1 MKKFRESIYIKAP
14 KRATD
19 SDSVS
24 SLLNLQVRINDGSFE
39 MIHRHS
45 DDDDIW
51 ASIEKARK
59 SPAFDEY
66 GEYPIDTS
74 FYTITIHNILTESGK
89 IILIP
94 RGSVVVWKNNENMR
108 LYVLHAD
115 IFPRMRYRNITATSS
130 IDDLNLALSNVV

>member
-1 MKKFRESIYIKAP
+1 MKKFRENIGIKTP
-14 KRATD
+14 NRDEVGGST
-19 SDSVS
+19 
-24 SLLNLQVRINDGSFE
+24 LLDFKMDGDKIRDVVKSFKPIPLHE
-39 MIHRHS
+39 
-45 DDDDIW
+45 DIW

-59 SPAFDEY
+59 TPALDEY

-74 FYTITIHNILTESGK
+74 FYTITIHNILKDDK

-94 RGSVVVWKNNENMR
+94 RGSVVEWKNNANMP